1 MFEDFEESLN
11 ATEFQTASEN
21 YHFQFK
27 ELLLS
32 IYDSYLLIIR
42 DGVVV
47 AKNENKIRDILV
59 DEYLSSNI
67 KNYVFKKEEQNN
79 LGRVDIYII
88 DTFTDEKPHFI
99 IECKLLDNKN
109 RDGKDGLNG
118 KYVQNGIHRF
128 LTEHYYLENS
138 FKTNSMIAFIVVDIG
153 IEDNIESINK
163 LSRKFFKNLVEIRQ
177 EISLDEENIYKS
189 SYQTGK
195 PEKNFHI
202 YHLMMDFSKNV
213 N

>member
-163 LSRKFFKNLVEIRQ
+163 LSRKFFKNLVEIGCK
-177 EISLDEENIYKS
+177 LKN
-189 SYQTGK
+189 TK
-195 PEKNFHI
+195 PSNYIE
-202 YHLMMDFSKNV
+202 
-213 N
+213 

>member
-1 MFEDFEESLN
+1 
-11 ATEFQTASEN
+11 
-21 YHFQFK
+21 
-27 ELLLS
+27 
-32 IYDSYLLIIR
+32 
-42 DGVVV
+42 
-47 AKNENKIRDILV
+47 
-59 DEYLSSNI
+59 
-67 KNYVFKKEEQNN
+67 
-79 LGRVDIYII
+79 
-88 DTFTDEKPHFI
+88 
-99 IECKLLDNKN
+99 
-109 RDGKDGLNG
+109 
-118 KYVQNGIHRF
+118 